1 MRARE
6 FIFEQAQLRTDNPGG
21 DWLKYKIQDIQSAGT
36 NRFGAPAR
44 FGSTTAWFTEPVMI
58 PVAIAA
64 MIDGISGEQSNVRK
78 DSLDW
83 LTKYM
88 KANGHLPKTERGTEY
103 VPFITVDY
111 TGTPW
116 VNEGNH
122 RIMAA
127 KALGWK
133 YIPVELKYYTGGEK
147 QEGLLSPDKV
157 IKWDQAGR
165 GNNES

>member
-1 MRARE
+1 MRATE
-6 FIFEQAQLRTDNPGG
+6 FIFEQAQFRTDNPGG
-21 DWLKYKIQDIQSAGT
+21 EWLEYKIKDIKSAGT

-44 FGSTTAWFTEPVMI
+44 FGSTTGWFTEPVMI
-58 PVAIAA
+58 PVEVAA
-64 MIDGISGEQSNVRK
+64 RINGISGEQSNVRK

-83 LTKYM
+83 LMQYM
-88 KANGHLPKTERGTEY
+88 KTNGHLPKTERGNEY
-103 VPFITVDY
+103 VPFIQVDY

-133 YIPVELKYYTGGEK
+133 FIPVELRYYSGGENAK
-147 QEGLLSPDKV
+147 GILDPDKV
-157 IKWDQAGR
+157 KAWDSQGR
-165 GNNES
+165 Q